1 MNTLLGFPESSATP
15 AFGRLLKQWRNSRH
29 KSQLALATEAG
40 ISTRH
45 LSFLETGRA
54 QPSREMVQLL
64 TGMLDVPLGE
74 RNALLVSA
82 GYAPLYGNRPLNAP
96 ELGPVR
102 RALELM
108 LRQQEPYPAFV
119 LDGQWNIVMHNA
131 ALKRVFE
138 PFKTGTYTP
147 NVMRKVFDPDALR
160 PFIVNWH
167 EIAACMMHSLHREVA
182 ATGSAALVELRDEL
196 LAYPGVPARWRE
208 PDALSAADPLVAMQL
223 RRGDVSMAFFSTI
236 TQFATPRDV
245 TLQQLKIECF
255 FPADYATEQLSR
267 RLAEP
272 ATSPL
277 APGSGNATASART
290 PLTSR
295 VIASVDPSRENGIEL
310 NMLIHA
316 IAIAV
321 TLQMNNVAQAPT
333 GHLERAQ
340 QEVIRLYHNI
350 GVDVAW
356 TGSDAARA
364 TPAARHSR
372 RPGSVWGRRHVAP

>member
-96 ELGPVR
+96 ELEPVR
-102 RALELM
+102 RALEFM

-138 PFKTGTYTP
+138 PFKTGTLHAE
-147 NVMRKVFDPDALR
+147 RDA
-160 PFIVNWH
+160 
-167 EIAACMMHSLHREVA
+167 E
-182 ATGSAALVELRDEL
+182 
-196 LAYPGVPARWRE
+196 GV
-208 PDALSAADPLVAMQL
+208 
-223 RRGDVSMAFFSTI
+223 
-236 TQFATPRDV
+236 
-245 TLQQLKIECF
+245 
-255 FPADYATEQLSR
+255 
-267 RLAEP
+267 
-272 ATSPL
+272 
-277 APGSGNATASART
+277 
-290 PLTSR
+290 
-295 VIASVDPSRENGIEL
+295 
-310 NMLIHA
+310 
-316 IAIAV
+316 
-321 TLQMNNVAQAPT
+321 
-333 GHLERAQ
+333 
-340 QEVIRLYHNI
+340 
-350 GVDVAW
+350 
-356 TGSDAARA
+356 
-364 TPAARHSR
+364 
-372 RPGSVWGRRHVAP
+372 